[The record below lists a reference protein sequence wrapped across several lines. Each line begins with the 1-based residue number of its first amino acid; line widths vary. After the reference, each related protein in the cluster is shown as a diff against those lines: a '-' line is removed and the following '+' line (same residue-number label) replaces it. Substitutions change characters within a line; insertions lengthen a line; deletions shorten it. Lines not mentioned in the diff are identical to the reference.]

1 VMSDFGYKER
11 INQKQTTQQRS
22 LGPEPSYE
30 VTL

>member
-1 VMSDFGYKER
+1 MSDFGCKER
-11 INQKQTTQQRS
+11 INQKQTTQQQS

>member
-1 VMSDFGYKER
+1 VMSGFGYKGR
-11 INQKQTTQQRS
+11 INQKQTTQQQS